1 MMKRLTTTIAAI
13 FGAVLVLL
21 LFTSEAEALDI
32 DLEPVNFT
40 FGPDYPLQGEG
51 LEIYFEVVN
60 HGSEPATDVKIIV
73 WNSTSE
79 CDSDDECI
87 PIFESTESVIGNE
100 RIAVIDF
107 TCSPDQCGGYGDRV
121 LTISADYDDDI
132 IETDE
137 DNNKIVHEFTIY
149 QQPLANLRPL
159 PAELNIMFTPEYPA
173 EGDSVDILVLFDNN
187 GRDDCTNFNIEFSQT
202 LDGET
207 STIANPQ
214 VRTIIGEGESGQY
227 NITWQPDDIGEFT
240 ITIVLDSDNN
250 VDEFVEDDNTYDAIV
265 QVRPHTPEL
274 TLDESRNITVQPD
287 DSWLE
292 EIYDQH
298 SVQLLVHIFNDDYV
312 VGAEDVRVG
321 FYDVPEGGTESL
333 IGYAIISSMDN
344 ATRVGEEIVSA
355 TEPAAVTWD
364 ASSGTEILGNHTI
377 IVRVDPLNE
386 IEEWDEEDNNFT
398 FRLVVLESKPD
409 ITIFELTV
417 VGQAVR
423 GMPSDIIITAFN
435 KGAEDITN
443 CPIELRI
450 DGEVIDSWILNLNEG
465 EFYNITGEYT
475 WNEQQPSV
483 AGHADSAKEIEELD
497 DSNNVKSMLI
507 NVAAPDYDLTLVS
520 VDSVETVFRGENV
533 EMIVQI
539 RNNMAKI
546 PSFELSVYLD
556 NSSSPEVQ
564 TYDFEGNAVYNVPQ
578 TDLAYEEIRFVTVF
592 WRTTTLA
599 GIHNITIEAQ
609 ITNSDFEDLNLTD
622 NKLNLTIEVKPRNFQ
637 LSVEM
642 PYLPSQI
649 YLNQTLEIS
658 ISALNFG
665 PEICCECPVG
675 VSFDNTSEECIGA
688 EISLFIDGE
697 LVDIYQTK
705 PLGRVNGEEIRVF
718 YWKPTEPG
726 DYYIEAV
733 IDPDNIIDEF
743 NELDNRVSAEV
754 TVVVEEIEIIE
765 PEVEEEDDSLINQP
779 LIWIPLGVLTVAGL
793 GIFAYSRLGDGG
805 DYFDDYDTGTS
816 SNTQIPSKQS
826 GFRYD
831 PVTGNTYD
839 SQTGEIIQQGGK
851 KKD

>member
-1 MMKRLTTTIAAI
+1 MKRMTNAILTI
-13 FGAVLVLL
+13 FGAVLA
-21 LFTSEAEALDI
+21 LFLFSGEAEAI

-40 FGPDYPLQGEG
+40 FSPDYPLQGEG

-60 HGSEPATDVKIIV
+60 HDPDPASDVKIIV

-87 PIFESTESVIGNE
+87 PIHEQTEPVIGNE
-100 RIAVIDF
+100 RIAVIDI
-107 TCSPDQCGGYGDRV
+107 TCDPSLCGGYGDRV
-121 LTISADYDDDI
+121 LTISVDYDDDI
-132 IETDE
+132 VETDE
-137 DNNKIVHEFTIY
+137 DNNKIVYEFTIY

-159 PAELNIMFTPEYPA
+159 PAELNIMFTPENPA
-173 EGDSVDILVLFDNN
+173 EGDSVDILVLFDND
-187 GRDDCTNFNIEFSQT
+187 GRDDCTNFNIEFRQT

-207 STIANPQ
+207 NTISNPQ
-214 VRTIIGEGESGQY
+214 VRTIIGAGESGQY
-227 NITWQPDDIGEFT
+227 NITWQPDGIGEFT
-240 ITIVLDSDNN
+240 ITIVLDSDDDI
-250 VDEFVEDDNTYDAIV
+250 DEFVEDDNTYEATV
-265 QVRPHTPEL
+265 NVRAHTPEL
-274 TLDESRNITVQPD
+274 TLDESRNITINPD

-292 EIYDQH
+292 EVFDKH
-298 SVQLLVHIFNDDYV
+298 SVKLTVHIFNDDYV
-312 VGAEDVRVG
+312 VGAENVRVG

-333 IGYAIISSMDN
+333 IGYAIIDSMDN

-355 TEPAAVTWD
+355 TEPATVTWD
-364 ASSGTEILGNHTI
+364 ASSGTEIIGNHTI
-377 IVRVDPLNE
+377 LVRVDPLNE
-386 IEEWDEEDNNFT
+386 IEEWEENDNNFT
-398 FRLVVLESKPD
+398 FRIVVLESKPD
-409 ITIFELTV
+409 ITIYEVSV

-435 KGAEDITN
+435 KGAQDITN

-475 WNEQQPSV
+475 WDEQQPSV
-483 AGHADSAKEIEELD
+483 AGHADSGKEIEELD

-520 VDSVETVFRGENV
+520 VDAVDTVFRGDNV
-533 EMIVQI
+533 EMVVQV

-546 PSFELSVYLD
+546 PSFNLLVYLD
-556 NSSSPEVQ
+556 NSTSPEVQ
-564 TYDFEGNAVYNVPQ
+564 TYDFEGNAIYNVPQ
-578 TDLAYEEIRFVTVF
+578 ENLAYEEIRFVTVF
-592 WRTTTLA
+592 WRTTTMA
-599 GIHNITIEAQ
+599 GLHNITIEAV

-622 NKLNLTIEVKPRNFQ
+622 NKLNLSIEVKPRNFQ

-642 PYLPSQI
+642 VNIPSMI
-649 YLNQTLEIS
+649 YLNQTLEIA

-665 PEICCECPVG
+665 PEICCECPAG
-675 VSFDNTSEECIGA
+675 ISFDNSSDECIGA

-705 PLGRVNGEEIRVF
+705 PLGRVNGEEVRIF
-718 YWKPTEPG
+718 YWQPTEPG
-726 DYYIEAV
+726 LYYIEAV

-754 TVVVEEIEIIE
+754 TVSVEEEVEIIE
-765 PEVEEEDDSLINQP
+765 AEEEEEDSLINQP

-816 SNTQIPSKQS
+816 SSAQIPSKQS